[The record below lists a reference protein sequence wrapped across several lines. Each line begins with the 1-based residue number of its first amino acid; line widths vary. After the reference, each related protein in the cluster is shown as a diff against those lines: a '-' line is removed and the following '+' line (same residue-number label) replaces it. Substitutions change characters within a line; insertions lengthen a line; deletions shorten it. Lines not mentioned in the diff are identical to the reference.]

1 MPLINFK
8 DLSSKDDVEEK
19 SSNLISFDEFLP
31 KNTKLESSHK
41 PLSFKDLTPQQQV
54 ADSGK
59 IEEWTTLDR
68 IVDQG
73 LRSSNVAQN
82 ALLGDVPFVRN
93 LLPSRVR
100 GAEPKTPT
108 EKIVAPLLTVGRDI
122 AIYGGVG
129 KAIKPLTKINAANAT
144 RAGRYVSKMGQELI
158 KGAVTGAA
166 TADSEDP
173 AVIAKNAAIY
183 GGVTAGTIPLM
194 SAAGYAGGKVANALG
209 RSEKLNK
216 FGEWLGSKARE
227 NKANELVRTHYGEI
241 NSKLIDSE
249 KFLVDLSKQITP
261 AEDKSLV
268 YLVER
273 GVGSLKDGP
282 LKNTIGNIRNYL
294 DDAHADL
301 VKNYGDDL
309 GFIKDYVPHIWDI
322 PKNKVSD
329 VSNWFAT
336 RSIHLN
342 KRRIE
347 TIQEGVEKFGLTP
360 KYDKITD
367 IVRAYDNVRIKTAS
381 NFKFV
386 EDLKN
391 LEAGGI
397 KLMQRADKAPKD
409 WPIIDHPAVRRAMA
423 VVIGKGA
430 DKKMLLS
437 KVPVRVHPDIY
448 PEVKAVLDTYKPGAA
463 VKALDTANTFVKQSV
478 LTASLFHH
486 LALTETAIAAG
497 MGKEALALWNPVKII
512 KAFKNGTYKEVLN
525 QTEIAKAAVKDGL
538 NIGAISDVEGGRTI
552 VNALKM
558 AEKDVGNAAIATGIK
573 TLVRKPLEFNNKF
586 LWDYLHTTFKL
597 NAYSKLKVDMAKS
610 FPNKDPQVVGREV
623 AQFVNDT
630 FGGQSW
636 EIMAKS
642 AEWKQF
648 SRFLL
653 LSPDWVLSTMKQAVS
668 PFGVGAASKAG
679 IEIRKEL
686 GQDFWRRAIVYFGG
700 GINLLNYA
708 NTKAHKGK
716 GNYMWD
722 NPPGKE
728 TYLYTGK
735 NTDGTDRYLRWG
747 KQFRELSEVIND
759 PTGVAGR
766 KISPLIR
773 ITKNQIWPDPQ
784 WQREIVDNE
793 FWSLKGLEGRA
804 KTLAKDV
811 TPYSITQQQ
820 RVGEFSPVS
829 FAMPIS
835 RGMTPYNAKK
845 YFKKAIEDKDKKLLA
860 RTYRASLDNGIDP
873 DPLLKIAASGIN
885 ADERFEARMKAQE
898 FLAEY
903 RKLDPVKGEV
913 YLKKLRQ
920 DGEIT
925 PLVFEEINKLLKKKG
940 KAEAKKKAFDRITE
954 SN

>member
-1 MPLINFK
+1 MPLINFE
-8 DLSSKDDVEEK
+8 DVISKDKPVKK
-19 SSNLISFDEFLP
+19 SSGLMSFDEFLP
-31 KNTKLESSHK
+31 ENTELESAHK
-41 PLSFKDLTPQQQV
+41 LLSFKDLTPQQQV
-54 ADSGK
+54 ETSGK

-73 LRSSNVAQN
+73 LRSSNVVQN
-82 ALLGDVPFVRN
+82 ALVGDVPFVRN

-100 GAEPKTPT
+100 GADPKTPT
-108 EKIVAPLLTVGRDI
+108 EKIVAPLLNVGRDI
-122 AIYGGVG
+122 AIYGGAG
-129 KAIKPLTKINAANAT
+129 KALKPLSKLKVANVTKT
-144 RAGRYVSKMGQELI
+144 GRYISKMGQELI

-173 AVIAKNAAIY
+173 AEIAKNAAIY
-183 GGVTAGTIPLM
+183 GGITAGTIPLM
-194 SAAGYAGGKVANALG
+194 SAVGYAGGQVSKALG

-249 KFLVDLSKQITP
+249 MFLADLAKQITP

-273 GVGSLKDGP
+273 GVESLKNEP
-282 LKNTIGNIRNYL
+282 LKKTVGHIRKYL

-301 VKNYGDDL
+301 VKNYGDDV
-309 GFIKDYVPHIWDI
+309 GFVKDYVPHIWDI
-322 PKNKVSD
+322 PEKKIAE

-336 RSIHLN
+336 RNMHLN
-342 KRRIE
+342 KRRID
-347 TIQEGVEKFGLTP
+347 TIQEGIEKFGLTP

-367 IVRAYDNVRIKTAS
+367 IVRAYDNIRIKTAS

-386 EDLKN
+386 DDLKK
-391 LEAGGI
+391 LETGGI

-409 WPIIDHPAVRRAMA
+409 WPLIDHPAVRRAMA
-423 VVIGKGA
+423 VKVGKGA
-430 DKKMLLS
+430 DEKLLLS
-437 KVPVRVHPDIY
+437 KAPVRVHPDIY
-448 PEVKAVLDTYKPGAA
+448 PEIKAVLDTYKPGAA
-463 VKALDTANTFVKQSV
+463 VKTLDTVNTFVKQSV

-497 MGKEALALWNPVKII
+497 MGKEALKIWNPVKII

-525 QTEIAKAAVKDGL
+525 NSEVAKAGVRDGL
-538 NIGAISDVEGGRTI
+538 NIGAISDVEGGRTL
-552 VNALKM
+552 VNALKG
-558 AEKDVGNAAIATGIK
+558 AEKEVGNAAIATGIK
-573 TLVRKPLEFNNKF
+573 TLIRKPLEFNNKF

-597 NAYSKLKVDMAKS
+597 DAYSKLKVDMAKS

-642 AEWKQF
+642 KEWKQF

-679 IEIRKEL
+679 VEIRKEL

-700 GINLLNYA
+700 GMNLLNHAY
-708 NTKAHKGK
+708 TKAHKGK

-728 TYLYTGK
+728 TYLFTGY
-735 NTDGTDRYLRWG
+735 NADGTERYLRWG

-773 ITKNQIWPDPQ
+773 IGKNQVWPDPQ
-784 WQREIVDNE
+784 WQREIADNE

-845 YFKKAIEDKDKKLLA
+845 YFKKAIANKDKKLLA
-860 RTYRASLDNGIDP
+860 RTYKASIDNGIDA
-873 DPLLKIAASGIN
+873 DSMLKMAASGIRSE
-885 ADERFEARMKAQE
+885 ERFESRMDAQKYI
-898 FLAEY
+898 LKY
-903 RKLDPVKGEV
+903 RKLGPVQGEI

-920 DGEIT
+920 DGKIT
-925 PLVFEEINKLLKKKG
+925 PLVLEEINKLLKKKG
-940 KAEAKKKAFDRITE
+940 KAKARKKAFDRITE
-954 SN
+954 GN